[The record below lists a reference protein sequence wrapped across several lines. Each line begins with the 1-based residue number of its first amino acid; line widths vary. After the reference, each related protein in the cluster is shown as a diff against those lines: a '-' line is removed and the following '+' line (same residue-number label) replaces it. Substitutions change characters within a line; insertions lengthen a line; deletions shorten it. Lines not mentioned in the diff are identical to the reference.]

1 MRTDLEVR
9 DRELVEKF
17 SEMELSCLR
26 SELMQAGLDNWQ
38 AAQVLSTFLVGRG
51 YGVSPEHARRVVT
64 RLEGGRCGVD
74 CMQAEIEKV
83 AWVM

>member
-1 MRTDLEVR
+1 MRSDLTLK

-26 SELMQAGLDNWQ
+26 NELMQASLDNWQ
-38 AAQVLSTFLVGRG
+38 AAQVLSVFLLDRG
-51 YGVSPEHARRVVT
+51 YGISPEHARRAVT
-64 RLEGGRCGVD
+64 RLEGGRCGFD